1 MKIVVLD
8 GYALNPGDLSWE
20 GFEKFGETIVYD
32 RTPAEETLARA
43 RDAEIVITNKTVISG
58 EIIGNLPK
66 LRYIGVLATGYN
78 VVDTAA
84 ARERGIPVTNIPA
97 YGTDSVAQHAF
108 ALLLELTNR
117 VGLHADMVAGGAWCR
132 SKDFCFWQG
141 TITELAGKTMGII
154 GAGRIGRR
162 VARIAEAFG
171 MNVRLYGPHLENG
184 ETVESILENSDVVS
198 LHCPLTATN
207 ARMMNA
213 SAFARMKKGALLI
226 NTARGGLVDEQALVD
241 ALESGQLGG
250 VALDVVDTEP
260 MAADSSLLKAKNLIV
275 TPHVAWVSIE
285 ARRRLMDTA
294 VTNVQAFVE
303 GKPQNVVNG

>member
-20 GFEKFGETIVYD
+20 GFEKFGEVTVYE

-43 RDAEIVITNKTVISG
+43 RDAEIVITNKTVLSK
-58 EIIGNLPK
+58 EIIENLPK

-117 VGLHADMVAGGAWCR
+117 VGLHADMVADGAWCK

-162 VARIAEAFG
+162 MAQIAEAFG

-184 ETVESILENSDVVS
+184 ETVESILEKSDVIS
-198 LHCPLTATN
+198 LHCPLTAGN

-213 SAFARMKKGALLI
+213 AAFARMKKGALLI

-241 ALESGQLGG
+241 ALASGQLGG
-250 VALDVVDTEP
+250 AALDVVDTEP
-260 MAADSSLLKAKNLIV
+260 MAADSPLLKAKNLIV

-285 ARRRLMDTA
+285 ARRRLMQTA
-294 VTNVQAFVE
+294 VANVQAFAE

>member
-8 GYALNPGDLSWE
+8 GYALNPGDLSWK
-20 GFEKFGETIVYD
+20 GFEKFGDVTVYD
-32 RTPAEETLARA
+32 RTPAEENLARA
-43 RDAEIVITNKTVISG
+43 KDAEIVITNKTVISG
-58 EIIGNLPK
+58 EIIENLPK

-117 VGLHADMVAGGAWCR
+117 VGLHADMVADGAWCR
-132 SKDFCFWQG
+132 SADFCFWQG

-162 VARIAEAFG
+162 MAAMAEAFG

-184 ETVESILENSDVVS
+184 ETVESILENSDVIS
-198 LHCPLTATN
+198 LHCPLTAGN

-241 ALESGQLGG
+241 ALQSGQLGG
-250 VALDVVDTEP
+250 AALDVVDTEP
-260 MAADSSLLKAKNLIV
+260 MADNSPLLKAKNLIV

-294 VTNVQAFVE
+294 VSNVQAFVE
-303 GKPQNVVNG
+303 GRPQNVVNG

>member
-20 GFEKFGETIVYD
+20 GFGKFGVVIVYE

-43 RDAEIVITNKTVISG
+43 KDAEIVITNKTVLSKG
-58 EIIGNLPK
+58 IIENLPK

-117 VGLHADMVAGGAWCR
+117 VGLHADMVADGAWCK

-162 VARIAEAFG
+162 MARIAEAFG

-184 ETVESILENSDVVS
+184 ETVESILEKSDVIS
-198 LHCPLTATN
+198 LHCPLTAGN

-213 SAFARMKKGALLI
+213 AAFARMKKGALLI

-241 ALESGQLGG
+241 ALASRQLGG
-250 VALDVVDTEP
+250 AALDVVDAEP
-260 MAADSSLLKAKNLIV
+260 MAADSPLLKAKNLIV

-285 ARRRLMDTA
+285 ARRRLMQTA
-294 VTNVQAFVE
+294 VANVQAFVE